1 MLDRHFIKLLKW
13 PLDASA
19 AYLVKQQISANKV
32 TVFGFIIGMMVIP
45 SLAFEAYGLALLFII
60 INRLCDGLDGAIARQ
75 TQPTDLGGYL
85 DITLDFIFYSA
96 VIFGFALAN
105 PETNA
110 LPAAFL
116 IFSFMGTGSS
126 FLAFAIMA
134 EKRQIKQLDYGKKSL
149 FYLGG
154 LTEGAETIG
163 LFIFICL
170 MPAYFTSAA
179 WLFASLCWLTTGT
192 RIYASYLA
200 LKTNDKGSN

>member
-1 MLDRHFIKLLKW
+1 
-13 PLDASA
+13 
-19 AYLVKQQISANKV
+19 
-32 TVFGFIIGMMVIP
+32 
-45 SLAFEAYGLALLFII
+45 
-60 INRLCDGLDGAIARQ
+60 
-75 TQPTDLGGYL
+75 
-85 DITLDFIFYSA
+85 
-96 VIFGFALAN
+96 
-105 PETNA
+105 
-110 LPAAFL
+110 
-116 IFSFMGTGSS
+116 
-126 FLAFAIMA
+126 MA

-200 LKTNDKGSN
+200 LKTNAQESN